1 MRRFCTKY
9 SDPPRYYAG
18 PDPEFNQALFD
29 KVRKKVEIV
38 LTDAA
43 SNELLASNVTRG
55 ARDPN
60 IEEPGA
66 EALLPNLKLVARDH
80 AHAFRRV
87 IQRPFKATDH
97 LSALMQEHV
106 LASNS
111 PVRVIDGSFIFRQW
125 FDEEVSKLV
134 DGNVHCHNL
143 KSATWMQVSL
153 FVFFRLNFKLKDSET

>member
-18 PDPEFNQALFD
+18 PDPEFNHALFD

-66 EALLPNLKLVARDH
+66 EVLVPNLSWLQE
-80 AHAFRRV
+80 
-87 IQRPFKATDH
+87 IM
-97 LSALMQEHV
+97 LMRFAE
-106 LASNS
+106 
-111 PVRVIDGSFIFRQW
+111 SFSGP
-125 FDEEVSKLV
+125 SKPLTI
-134 DGNVHCHNL
+134 CL
-143 KSATWMQVSL
+143 L
-153 FVFFRLNFKLKDSET
+153 